1 MSRLDAL
8 DHRTRPAAGKPE
20 GALVLMHGRG
30 TGEEDMFP
38 LLDVFDPRRR
48 LIGLAPGGPVA
59 QPPGGKHWYAVRRVG
74 HPDPRTFA
82 TSFATLAGWI
92 DSIPEELGVPAERT
106 ILGGFSQGAVMSYAL
121 GLAAGRPAPA
131 GVLALSGFMPT
142 VEGLELDLEGREGLR
157 VAIAHGVNDPVI
169 GVEWGRA
176 ARDALE
182 SAGAGVT
189 YLESPV
195 GHTLDPRQLPTLAEW
210 VRRTLEPAPAG

>member
-1 MSRLDAL
+1 VSRLDTL
-8 DHRTRPAAGKPE
+8 DHRIRPAAGEPD

-30 TGEEDMFP
+30 TGEEDMAP

-59 QPPGGKHWYAVRRVG
+59 QPPGGKHWYAVQRVG

-82 TSFATLAGWI
+82 TTFAALGAWI
-92 DSIPEELGVPAERT
+92 DSIPEELGVPPERT

-121 GLAAGRPAPA
+121 GLATGRLAPV
-131 GVLALSGFMPT
+131 GVLALSGFIPT

-182 SAGAGVT
+182 SAGADVT
-189 YLESPV
+189 YLESPAA
-195 GHTLDPRQLPTLAEW
+195 HTLDPRQLPTLAEW
-210 VRRTLEPAPAG
+210 VRRTLEPAAAA